1 MDALL
6 QNFFNLTVYREV
18 FPFLLHGLWPTL
30 WLSLL
35 VIPIG
40 ALPGLALA
48 LTGSQTRHRWLRI
61 LVIVYV
67 DFFRSF
73 PPLVL
78 LILIYFGAPFL
89 GMDLPKPV
97 AVALGFMLNNS
108 AYFAELF
115 RAGIESVPSGQME
128 AARSTGLTRLQALRH
143 VIVPQATRNVLPDLV
158 GNCIEVIK
166 LTTIAS
172 VVSLP
177 ELLRAARDAQSLV
190 YNPSPIVLAGLMYL
204 ALLWPLVR
212 WLSRLEHKGRVSIQ
226 PGRVPDRTR
235 RWNLKKVGV

>member
-1 MDALL
+1 MEALL
-6 QNFFNLTVYREV
+6 QNFFNLAIYREV
-18 FPFLLHGLWPTL
+18 FPFLLKGLWTTV

-40 ALPGLALA
+40 LLSGLVLALVC
-48 LTGSQTRHRWLRI
+48 TQTRHRWLRI
-61 LVIVYV
+61 TVAIYI

-89 GMDLPKPV
+89 GLDLPKLA
-97 AVALGFMLNNS
+97 AVAIGFMLNNS
-108 AYFAELF
+108 SYFSEVF
-115 RAGIESVPSGQME
+115 RAGIESVPHGQME
-128 AARSTGLTRLQALRH
+128 AARSTGLTRLQALRQ
-143 VIVPQATRNVLPDLV
+143 VIVPQATRNVLPDLLS
-158 GNCIEVIK
+158 NCIEVIK

-172 VVSLP
+172 VVALP

-190 YNPSPIVLAGLMYL
+190 YNPSPIVLAALMYL

-212 WLSRLEHKGRVSIQ
+212 LLSRLEHKNRAIA
-226 PGRVPDRTR
+226 
-235 RWNLKKVGV
+235 

>member
-6 QNFFNLTVYREV
+6 QNFFNLAIYREV
-18 FPFLLHGLWPTL
+18 FPFLLRGLWTTI

-40 ALPGLALA
+40 IVSGLALA
-48 LTGSQTRHRWLRI
+48 LVCTQTRHRWLRV
-61 LVIVYV
+61 LVAVYV

-89 GMDLPKPV
+89 GLDLPKQA
-97 AVALGFMLNNS
+97 AVAIGFMLNNS
-108 AYFAELF
+108 SYFSEVF

-158 GNCIEVIK
+158 SNCIEVIK

-172 VVSLP
+172 VVALP
-177 ELLRAARDAQSLV
+177 ELLRVARDAQSLV
-190 YNPSPIVLAGLMYL
+190 YNPSPIVLAALMYL

-212 WLSRLEHKGRVSIQ
+212 WLSRLEHKNRAIA
-226 PGRVPDRTR
+226 
-235 RWNLKKVGV
+235 

>member
-6 QNFFNLTVYREV
+6 QNFFNLEVYRQV
-18 FPFLLHGLWPTL
+18 LPFLLGGLWTTV

-40 ALPGLALA
+40 VVSGLLLALLA
-48 LTGSQTRHRWLRI
+48 TQSRSRTVRI
-61 LVIVYV
+61 AVAVYV

-89 GMDLPKPV
+89 GLELPKLL
-97 AVALGFMLNNS
+97 AVALGFMFNNS
-108 AYFAELF
+108 SYFAEVL

-128 AARSTGLTRLQALRH
+128 AARSTGLSRTQALAW
-143 VIVPQATRNVLPDLV
+143 VIVPQAVRNALPDLV
-158 GNCIEVIK
+158 GNGIEVIK

-172 VVSLP
+172 VVALP
-177 ELLRAARDAQSLV
+177 ELLRVARDAQSLV
-190 YNPSPIVLAGLMYL
+190 YNPSPIVLA
-204 ALLWPLVR
+204 ALLYLVLLLPLVR
-212 WLSRLEHKGRVSIQ
+212 WLSRLEHRGRKLS
-226 PGRVPDRTR
+226 
-235 RWNLKKVGV
+235 

>member
-6 QNFFNLTVYREV
+6 QNFFNLAIYREV
-18 FPFLLHGLWPTL
+18 FPFLLKGLWTTV

-40 ALPGLALA
+40 LLSGLVLALVC
-48 LTGSQTRHRWLRI
+48 TQTRHRWLRI
-61 LVIVYV
+61 TVAIYI

-78 LILIYFGAPFL
+78 LILIYFGASFL
-89 GMDLPKPV
+89 GLDLPKLA
-97 AVALGFMLNNS
+97 AVAIGFMLNNS
-108 AYFAELF
+108 SYFSEVF
-115 RAGIESVPSGQME
+115 RAGIESVPHGQME
-128 AARSTGLTRLQALRH
+128 AARSTGLTRLQALRQ
-143 VIVPQATRNVLPDLV
+143 VIVPQATRNVLPDLLS
-158 GNCIEVIK
+158 NCIEVIK

-172 VVSLP
+172 VVALP

-190 YNPSPIVLAGLMYL
+190 YNPSPIVLAALMYL

-212 WLSRLEHKGRVSIQ
+212 LLSRLEHKNRAIA
-226 PGRVPDRTR
+226 
-235 RWNLKKVGV
+235 

>member
-1 MDALL
+1 MDALIH
-6 QNFFNLTVYREV
+6 NFFNLAIYREV
-18 FPFLLHGLWPTL
+18 FPFLLRGLWTTI
-30 WLSLL
+30 WLSLV

-40 ALPGLALA
+40 LVSGLALA
-48 LTGSQTRHRWLRI
+48 LISTQTRHRWLRI
-61 LVIVYV
+61 LVAVYV

-89 GMDLPKPV
+89 GLDLPKLV

-108 AYFAELF
+108 SYFSEVF

-128 AARSTGLTRLQALRH
+128 AARSTGLTRWQALRH

-158 GNCIEVIK
+158 GNGIEVIK

-172 VVSLP
+172 VVALP
-177 ELLRAARDAQSLV
+177 ELLRVARDAQSLV
-190 YNPSPIVLAGLMYL
+190 YNPSPILLAALMYL
-204 ALLWPLVR
+204 VLILPLVR
-212 WLSRLEHKGRVSIQ
+212 WLSRLEHQSRA
-226 PGRVPDRTR
+226 
-235 RWNLKKVGV
+235 